1 MIAAP
6 PSAGLLVLID
16 LKNTV
21 VGGIEDFAEQE
32 DLVGVEVPLAHFD
45 LGHGAPGYI
54 AALELE
60 FRRQGVLGHA
70 PGLPDISDILADL
83 VLDFLIHSITILH
96 LYRNNILDIIVMECY
111 DGTAPI

>member
-1 MIAAP
+1 M
-6 PSAGLLVLID
+6 AGLSVFFNR
-16 LKNTV
+16 KNLV
-21 VGGIEDFAEQE
+21 VGGIENLAEQE
-32 DLVGVEVPLAHFD
+32 DFVGVEVPLAHFD
-45 LGHGAPGYI
+45 LGYGAPGYI

-60 FRRQGVLGHA
+60 FRRQGVLGHT